1 MMQLMC
7 PWCGARDESEFVC
20 GGTSHIA
27 RPDPAASDELWG
39 QYLFFRDNPQGV
51 HFERWRHAYGCGCWF
66 NIARHTLTHE
76 VLAVYRMSDSPPAVE
91 ANGVP

>member
-1 MMQLMC
+1 MMQLRC
-7 PWCGARDESEFVC
+7 PWCGARDESEFLC

-27 RPDPAASDELWG
+27 RPDPAASDERWG
-39 QYLFFRDNPQGV
+39 DYLFFRDNPRGV

-76 VLAVYRMSDSPPAVE
+76 VLAVYRMTEPAPAVE
-91 ANGVP
+91 ANGAP

>member
-1 MMQLMC
+1 MMQLRC

-27 RPDPAASDELWG
+27 RPDPAAGDELWG
-39 QYLFFRDNPQGV
+39 EYLFFRDNPQGV
-51 HFERWRHAYGCGCWF
+51 HFEHWRHAYGCGCWF

-76 VLAVYRMSDSPPAVE
+76 VLAVYRMTEPAPAVE

>member
-1 MMQLMC
+1 MMQLRC
-7 PWCGARDESEFVC
+7 PWCGERDEGEFVC

-39 QYLFFRDNPQGV
+39 QYLFFRDNLQGV

-76 VLAVYRMSDSPPAVE
+76 VLAVYRMTEPAPAVE
-91 ANGVP
+91 ASGVQ